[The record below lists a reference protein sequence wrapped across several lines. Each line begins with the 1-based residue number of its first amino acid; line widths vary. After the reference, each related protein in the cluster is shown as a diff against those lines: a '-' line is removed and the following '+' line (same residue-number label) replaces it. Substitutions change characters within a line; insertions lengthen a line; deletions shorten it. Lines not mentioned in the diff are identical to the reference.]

1 MKHLRMMIIALL
13 AVGGAV
19 VLASEPTAGYNW
31 FNAKLWSFII
41 GFGMWGVAAL
51 LHKAWEGQGLLPK
64 DDYNDSWN
72 E

>member
-1 MKHLRMMIIALL
+1 MKHIRMMIIALL

-19 VLASEPTAGYNW
+19 ALASEPIEQEDW

-64 DDYNDSWN
+64 DGYNDSWD

>member
-1 MKHLRMMIIALL
+1 MKHIRMMIIALF

-19 VLASEPTAGYNW
+19 VLAGEPIEQENW

-64 DDYNDSWN
+64 DDYNDSWD